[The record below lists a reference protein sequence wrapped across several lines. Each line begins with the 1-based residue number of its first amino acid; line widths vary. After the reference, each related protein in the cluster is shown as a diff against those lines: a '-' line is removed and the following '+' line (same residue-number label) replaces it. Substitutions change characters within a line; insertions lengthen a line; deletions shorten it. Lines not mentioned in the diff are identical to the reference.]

1 MSGFLLMTSHAH
13 PGKGGAPV
21 PSRRKRKPRPRKS
34 GPSAQSHGHSSHSSL
49 AGHREAER
57 PPWKR
62 GWRRPWVDSSLTLEL
77 PGRMVTMGGSRFL
90 DPKDSLGS
98 LVPVCS
104 APSTATSRERRPQA
118 GRPET
123 GPLAHAS
130 PPRRTHPAHFYHDAS
145 LLVRESRVVCV
156 GF

>member
-21 PSRRKRKPRPRKS
+21 PSRRKRKPRPHKS

-62 GWRRPWVDSSLTLEL
+62 GWRRPWVGSSLTLEL

-98 LVPVCS
+98 LVPVCVQH
-104 APSTATSRERRPQA
+104 PPRPQA
-118 GRPET
+118 ERGDLRQGVPRPARWLT
-123 GPLAHAS
+123 HH
-130 PPRRTHPAHFYHDAS
+130 RRVGLTQLISTMTLHF
-145 LLVRESRVVCV
+145 
-156 GF
+156 